1 MVAAT
6 INIQRRRGDKIVQST
21 AGRVGAA
28 QGSPGCQL
36 SKVLHV
42 HCTSVTYITR
52 NHSQA
57 QGGAAHGSP
66 GWQLFSAFQGRRAGS
81 CCSLRIYQIRISSQK
96 YKSPTCN
103 KLRLTW
109 PIGVWLVLLKPKLQ
123 LKVFFFTL
131 QITLQSQTTKVGPGC
146 RLKLIQIHK

>member
-1 MVAAT
+1 M
-6 INIQRRRGDKIVQST
+6 QSK

-66 GWQLFSAFQGRRAGS
+66 GWQLLSAFQGRRAGS
-81 CCSLRIYQIRISSQK
+81 CCSLRIYQIVISSQEYMQEIK
-96 YKSPTCN
+96 RHT
-103 KLRLTW
+103 
-109 PIGVWLVLLKPKLQ
+109 
-123 LKVFFFTL
+123 
-131 QITLQSQTTKVGPGC
+131 
-146 RLKLIQIHK
+146 